1 MHVLVVSGPYQLRP
15 VRSVPDCVSAY
26 ALDRSGC
33 PHRYGQRQAGIP
45 PMVNTFVTSADL
57 QECVKSLRWK
67 HLGKQRVEAYQIW
80 RVLHG
85 LTKGWRRHPA
95 VLMWEGYT
103 CFLAKYCNACIDEW
117 ILRGYKNTMQ
127 KLPCCKNP
135 AAPWWWGLD
144 SVIKSHQASLNRK
157 MPDFYH
163 FDVRQEDFPG
173 YIWPTKISRSS

>member
-1 MHVLVVSGPYQLRP
+1 
-15 VRSVPDCVSAY
+15 
-26 ALDRSGC
+26 
-33 PHRYGQRQAGIP
+33 
-45 PMVNTFVTSADL
+45 MVNTFVISADL
-57 QECVKSLRWK
+57 QECVKALDYRR
-67 HLGKQRVEAYQIW
+67 LGKQRLEAYQIW

-85 LTKGWRRHPA
+85 LTRGWKKHPA

-127 KLPCCKNP
+127 KLPHCKNP
-135 AAPWWWGLD
+135 TPPWWWGLD

-163 FDVRQEDFPG
+163 FDVCQEDWPG
-173 YIWPTKISRSS
+173 YVWPTKISRTS